1 MFFLPYFRKHGDLA
15 CISSFQTEWKI
26 MCLSTFCP
34 EVVATGLRK
43 LYSIIT
49 FDGLVKDV
57 SYTISMFLFKL
68 ERLSDTSH
76 LKLLD
81 LCSLI
86 SVLFIH
92 RLP

>member
-1 MFFLPYFRKHGDLA
+1 MYFIVPNRVEDNVF
-15 CISSFQTEWKI
+15 IDV
-26 MCLSTFCP
+26 LS

-49 FDGLVKDV
+49 FDGLFKDV